1 MMLPVVAASE
11 VGSTSEIRLEAF
23 PDSPWTSSNQIV
35 SFHMPQ
41 TSHEMFIF
49 SDVTVTTCIV
59 VGVSHPI
66 RLCIFVSSPGF
77 QKQTC
82 KRDVVAQGFTSVGS
96 NLYIDAE

>member
-1 MMLPVVAASE
+1 MVEDGRVMLPVVAASE
-11 VGSTSEIRLEAF
+11 VGSTSEIRLVAF
-23 PDSPWTSSNQIV
+23 LDSPWTSSNQIV

-66 RLCIFVSSPGF
+66 RLCIFCIFAWFS
-77 QKQTC
+77 KANLQT
-82 KRDVVAQGFTSVGS
+82 
-96 NLYIDAE
+96 

>member
-11 VGSTSEIRLEAF
+11 VGSTSEIRLVAF

-59 VGVSHPI
+59 VWVSHPI
-66 RLCIFVSSPGF
+66 RLYFCIFAWFFKSKRANVMSWPKDSP
-77 QKQTC
+77 
-82 KRDVVAQGFTSVGS
+82 V
-96 NLYIDAE
+96 

>member
-11 VGSTSEIRLEAF
+11 VGSTSEIRLVAF

-66 RLCIFVSSPGF
+66 RLCIF
-77 QKQTC
+77 
-82 KRDVVAQGFTSVGS
+82 
-96 NLYIDAE
+96 LYLRLVFKSKLANVMSWPKDSLV

>member
-1 MMLPVVAASE
+1 MVEDGRVMLPVVAASE
-11 VGSTSEIRLEAF
+11 VGSTSEIRLVAF

-66 RLCIFVSSPGF
+66 RLCIF
-77 QKQTC
+77 
-82 KRDVVAQGFTSVGS
+82 
-96 NLYIDAE
+96 LYLRLVFKSKLANVMSWPKDSLV